1 MDEDGCGMTCN
12 DAYSVHVCTITITTT
27 IIIISSSS
35 GNDVIYSISVVTEVA
50 ARTTTMKLFTPSI
63 GHLQPPGYLPL
74 EHGHRGHLPLNLN
87 TIS

>member
-27 IIIISSSS
+27 ISSSS

-50 ARTTTMKLFTPSI
+50 ARTTTMKLFTPSV
-63 GHLQPPGYLPL
+63 GHLQPPAYLPL
-74 EHGHRGHLPLNLN
+74 EHDHRGHLHLPLNLN